1 VAILLDLMAG
11 GRKWWLGSALGLG
24 AILIWGPAEALEK
37 WGPFRGQIVDAET
50 GQPIAGAVVLVV
62 WWEAVPTP
70 VQTNRKFYD
79 ARETVTDA
87 EGRFEV
93 PRRPPPFFGFRIFP
107 PRVTYIAPGYAAQD
121 EVVTP
126 PDGQPLVASTVVKMR
141 RLTTKEERVKNQ
153 RRYPPSIPAAK
164 MPRLLQAL
172 NRERA
177 ALGLEPITR
186 GTADDP

>member
-1 VAILLDLMAG
+1 VAILVALTD
-11 GRKWWLGSALGLG
+11 RRRWLGAVAGL
-24 AILIWGPAEALEK
+24 AAVLIWRPADALEK

-79 ARETVTDA
+79 AREAVTDG

-93 PRRPPPFFGFRIFP
+93 PRRPPPFFSFQIFP
-107 PRVTYIAPGYAAQD
+107 PQISYFAAGYMSAA
-121 EVVTP
+121 EVVMP
-126 PDGQPLVASTVVKMR
+126 PDGQPFVASTVVKMR
-141 RLTTKEERVKNQ
+141 RLATNDERVRNQ
-153 RRYPPSIPAAK
+153 RRYPPTIPAAK